1 MHDGRAWTRVDGMP
15 MSEAVIQ
22 SRVRELSSAAQDHA
36 VARRFDQATA
46 CFEQALALLPGD
58 PDLLLQLSY
67 MQSLAGHYRLA
78 HRYALEASGKQ
89 EQRPEVVKE
98 LLARLRT
105 FNEMPAMSACIERL
119 LPMSRISIP
128 LLITIAAQ
136 LTYAGQPEQA
146 IAFLDE
152 ARRGDSDYPPTL
164 LSRAHV
170 LMFLGRF
177 AEAGED
183 LARVLKR
190 APQLAQGYWLQS
202 QVRRQS
208 ASENHI
214 DRIIAQLQAPKRTEQ
229 DLALLGFA
237 LHKELDDLGR
247 HDEAWE
253 ALRKGCASK
262 RSSLRYD
269 PAQAMRMFEGLR
281 QFVPRTAAMRDAGT
295 ASATPVFIVGMHRS
309 GTTLL
314 EQLLDGHSDVA
325 GLGELY
331 DFTSAMRYATDH
343 HCAGV
348 MDARI
353 PERAADVDFG
363 EVGRRYLDGVAW
375 RLKGEGFFI
384 DKLPSNFLNAA
395 FICEALPQ
403 AKILHMVRDPMET
416 CFSNLREL
424 FSDANPHSYDQLE
437 LADYFNEY
445 RRLMAHWHER
455 YPGRILDIDY
465 ARLTHDPESEARR
478 ACGFIGIKYE
488 PGMLQ
493 LQSRTRGIVTA
504 SAVQVRGRIEA
515 RETPKWR
522 AYEKH
527 LQPLRQR
534 LGG

>member
-1 MHDGRAWTRVDGMP
+1 MP
-15 MSEAVIQ
+15 MSEAGIQ
-22 SRVRELSSAAQDHA
+22 SRVRDLSSAAQDHA
-36 VARRFDQATA
+36 VARRFDKATA

-136 LTYAGQPEQA
+136 LTYVGQPEKA

-152 ARRGDSDYPPTL
+152 ARRGDPDYPPTL

-253 ALRKGCASK
+253 ALRKGGASK
-262 RSSLRYD
+262 RSSLRYAA
-269 PAQAMRMFEGLR
+269 AQTGRMFEGLR
-281 QFVPRTAAMRDAGT
+281 QFAPRTRTVVTRDARV

-445 RRLMAHWHER
+445 RRLVAHWHER
-455 YPGRILDIDY
+455 YPGRILDVDY
-465 ARLTHDPESEARR
+465 ARLTHDPESETRR
-478 ACGFIGIKYE
+478 ACGFIGIEYE

-522 AYEKH
+522 AYEKY

-534 LGG
+534 LGE